1 MSTYLFVTFAITAI
15 LGFPIW
21 VVLVASSFVALTFGS
36 ATIPV
41 TVIVQRLFTAV
52 DSFPILAVPLFMI
65 AGNLM
70 EAGGISKRLI
80 DFCDAL
86 IGGVTGGLA
95 MAAVLTCMFF
105 AAISGS
111 GPATVAAIGGIMIP
125 SMVEQGYDRA
135 FSAAVM
141 AVAGAIGVIIP
152 PSIPMVNFGVVGG
165 VSISTLFAAGFGPGI
180 LVGVSLMIVCYFTA
194 KKHGYG
200 VKRKFSFT
208 HVLSTFK
215 SAFWAILV
223 GVSLMI
229 VCYFTAKKHGYG
241 VKRKFSF
248 THVLSTFKSAFWALL
263 MPFIILGGIYGG
275 IFTPTEAAGIAV
287 GYGLIVGLFIYRE
300 MKVTDLPRLFMEAA
314 KSTAMVMMIIGTS
327 SGFSWLLT
335 AERIPDAIAA
345 GILGLT
351 QSKIAVLMLIN
362 VLLLIVGCLMETQA
376 AIIILTPIFLPIV
389 TELGVNPVHFG
400 IIMVVNLAIG
410 MSTPPLGVNLFVA
423 CGVAKITIEQIIKAI
438 VWLLVA
444 NIIAL
449 LLVTYIEPVS
459 MFIPNLLGA

>member
-21 VVLVASSFVALTFGS
+21 VVLAASSFVALTFGS

-41 TVIVQRLFTAV
+41 TVVVQRLFTAV

-180 LVGVSLMIVCYFTA
+180 LVGISLMIVCYFTS

-200 VKRKFSFT
+200 VKRKFSF
-208 HVLSTFK
+208 S
-215 SAFWAILV
+215 
-223 GVSLMI
+223 
-229 VCYFTAKKHGYG
+229 
-241 VKRKFSF
+241 
-248 THVLSTFKSAFWALL
+248 HVLSTFKSAFWALL

-275 IFTPTEAAGIAV
+275 VFTPTEAAGIAV

-300 MKVTDLPRLFMEAA
+300 MKVTDLPRLFMEAS
-314 KSTAMVMMIIGTS
+314 KSTAMIMMIIGTS

-335 AERIPDAIAA
+335 AERIPDAIAS

-362 VLLLIVGCLMETQA
+362 ILLLIVGCLMETQA

-389 TELGVNPVHFG
+389 TSLGVDPVHFG

-423 CGVAKITIEQIIKAI
+423 CGVAKITIEQIMKAI
-438 VWLLVA
+438 VWLLIA